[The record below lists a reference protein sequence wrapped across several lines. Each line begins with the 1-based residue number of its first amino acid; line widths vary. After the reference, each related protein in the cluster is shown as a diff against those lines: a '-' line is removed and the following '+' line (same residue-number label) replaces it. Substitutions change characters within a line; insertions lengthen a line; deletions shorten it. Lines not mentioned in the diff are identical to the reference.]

1 MYMLKSP
8 EGITFNHIDL
18 QERFTDADNALYDY
32 FMVNDVAGRGVNGKE
47 IELITVSNNDGAYV
61 EGGRKPPRYLDVTIT
76 VKSPSFSDLRRKID
90 ELNDILNTREDV
102 PIVFDD
108 ETDMTYFGRLD
119 SVNNL
124 TEEHKIYQAVLTFLC
139 SDPYKYGPE
148 VSKDLGDIDTVN
160 NEGTVSADPIFEL
173 TAMEKATFAMISNG
187 ADEDAE
193 YNLIGTPADVD
204 EKLVDEKTLIFDEI
218 GDSIEA
224 WDVPTSGFTGNFASD
239 TNGIYVDSYGS
250 GDGWHGPALMRE
262 IDPIDDFEIE
272 FYVRV
277 RTEQPEMAFR
287 TSLNFY
293 DENNNDLGL
302 LRLWNKSS
310 KQISK
315 VVEARVGP
323 YTGTTHEN
331 YLISSQ
337 NYSWVGQRA
346 YNGIIRVSR
355 KGNVYTFYASHI
367 SQRGN
372 HIESITEKYIDNS
385 NDFAGRLKFIRIDAA
400 IYGDSPTPN
409 ALSISRVKVTRHNE
423 ILVDETPYIIFPGDK
438 VTLDH
443 KNEDLLLNGEP
454 RNDLKN
460 FGGSF
465 FKLKKGYNSLIVHP
479 SDTFDS
485 KVIYSNK
492 YL

>member
-8 EGITFNHIDL
+8 EGITFNHVDL

-90 ELNDILNTREDV
+90 ELNDILNTSEDV

-148 VSKDLGDIDTVN
+148 VSKDLGDVDTVN
-160 NEGTVSADPIFEL
+160 NEGTVPADPIFEL
-173 TAMEKATFAMISNG
+173 TAKEKTTFAMVSNG

-193 YNLIGTPADVD
+193 YSLIGTPVDVD
-204 EKLVDEKTLIFDEI
+204 EEVVDEKTLLFDEL
-218 GDSIEA
+218 GDTLDEWREIESQGKF
-224 WDVPTSGFTGNFASD
+224 DSD
-239 TNGIYVDSYGS
+239 SNGIYVDSYGT
-250 GDGWHGPALMRE
+250 GDSWHGPVVERE
-262 IDPIDDFEIE
+262 IDPTEDFEIE
-272 FYVRV
+272 FFTRV
-277 RTEQPEMAFR
+277 RTEQDKMTFR

-293 DENNNDLGL
+293 DENMDDLGL
-302 LRLWNKSS
+302 LRVWDKTTSRT
-310 KQISK
+310 KK
-315 VVEARVGP
+315 VIEARVGP
-323 YTGTTHEN
+323 YTGTKYEN
-331 YLISSQ
+331 YVISDQ
-337 NYSWVGQRA
+337 NYNWVGQRA
-346 YNGIIRVSR
+346 FNSIIRVTR
-355 KGNVYTFYASHI
+355 KGNLYTFYAAHI

-372 HIESITEKYIDNS
+372 HIETIKKRYRDDTNE
-385 NDFAGRLKFIRIDAA
+385 FAGKLKFIRIGAA
-400 IYGDSPTPN
+400 IHGNSPRPN
-409 ALSISRVKVTRHNE
+409 ALSIQRVRVNQLNRVT
-423 ILVDETPYIIFPGDK
+423 VDETPYIVYPGD
-438 VTLDH
+438 VILFNH
-443 KNEDLLLNGEP
+443 KNEDILVNGEP